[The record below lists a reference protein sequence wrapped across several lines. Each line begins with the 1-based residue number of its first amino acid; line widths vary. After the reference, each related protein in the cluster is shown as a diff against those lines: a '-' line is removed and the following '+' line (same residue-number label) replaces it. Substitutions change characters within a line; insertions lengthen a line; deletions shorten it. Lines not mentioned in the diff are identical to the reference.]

1 MADLLRRRIALAA
14 LCVAVLAGPAWA
26 GQWLPGDMHSHIS
39 PPDVP
44 PTYVHAKSN
53 LEGAIAA
60 AKASGLKW
68 LVITPHSMDQN
79 DEKTGRLWAVEMSER
94 LAKREAR
101 PDDPLVILGWE
112 CTQAWPG
119 HLTVSF
125 CDVSTVVKLPLGK
138 MLEKIRDHG
147 GLAIVA
153 HPYDLP
159 NLLDHNN
166 RSWRPWTEPERGG
179 QEFDPWLSGLEIR
192 HPMSPA
198 GQATQRWDQWIG
210 REQRRIIG
218 VGSTDDH
225 VGVLYRTTWVYI
237 EGDLT
242 RDKLRDALKGGRVVV
257 GGEASAG
264 TLAVTSVSQTSSG
277 PYLWGQLLTVTTSA
291 GPGEALAARDQASIS
306 WTGSDGRL
314 FVDGKLQTDAR
325 SPVEFKFDRGTFHWV
340 RLEMGI
346 RSYAN
351 PVYLNLP
358 AEKSPPPLRPAEK
371 KPPVGAQTSAQSAA
385 PPTPQK

>member
-1 MADLLRRRIALAA
+1 MADLSRRLRLALAA
-14 LCVAVLAGPAWA
+14 LVWAALCLAVPAGPARA
-26 GQWLPGDMHSHIS
+26 GQWLPGDTHSHIS

-44 PTYVHAKSN
+44 PTYTHAKNN

-60 AKASGLKW
+60 AKTSGLKW
-68 LVITPHSMDQN
+68 LVITPHAMNQK
-79 DEKTGRLWAVEMSER
+79 DEKTGRLWAVEMNER
-94 LAKREAR
+94 LAKRAAK

-112 CTQAWPG
+112 STQSWPG

-125 CDVSTVVKLPLGK
+125 CDLTKVVNLPFGK
-138 MLEKIRDHG
+138 MLEQIRREG

-159 NLLDHNN
+159 NLLDSAN
-166 RSWRPWTEPERGG
+166 RSWRPWTEPQRGG

-192 HPMSPA
+192 HPMSSA
-198 GQATQRWDQWIG
+198 ALATQRWDQWIG

-225 VGVLYRTTWVYI
+225 VGVLYRTTWVWI

-242 RDKLRDALKGGRVVV
+242 RDKLYEALKGGRVVI
-257 GGEASAG
+257 GGDASAG
-264 TLAVTSVSQTSSG
+264 SLAVAADRQDSG
-277 PYLWGQLLTVTTSA
+277 GKPVSA
-291 GPGEALAARDQASIS
+291 GPGEALTATSHATIS

-314 FVDGKLQTDAR
+314 FIDGRLQSEAR
-325 SPVEFKFDRGTFHWV
+325 SPRDFQFAQGTFHWI
-340 RLEMGI
+340 RLEMGL
-346 RSYAN
+346 RSYSN

-358 AEKSPPPLRPAEK
+358 PEKAPPPIRPAEK
-371 KPPVGAQTSAQSAA
+371 KPPVGASASDQPAVI
-385 PPTPQK
+385 PTPQK